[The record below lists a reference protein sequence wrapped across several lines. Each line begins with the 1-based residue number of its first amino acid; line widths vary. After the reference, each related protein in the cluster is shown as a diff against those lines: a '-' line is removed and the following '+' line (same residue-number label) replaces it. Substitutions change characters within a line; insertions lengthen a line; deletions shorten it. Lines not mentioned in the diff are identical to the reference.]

1 MTIKA
6 IAKVLQTL
14 LFRLAIPVAEE
25 ENVRVRWRACNKN
38 SPRHPDQ
45 SPVPTSAIRPQ
56 RGPLIVGKLLNCTSN
71 VAVAAAHLWYKKSVF
86 HVDNVSC
93 SVTNDEMTEFIN
105 SLLVRLASCTEVK
118 PRRRRNEVEPP
129 IYKAFRVRIN
139 SDDRHQ
145 FLDANKWP
153 TYMAISHWLFQSNNS
168 SMADTTALVKK
179 QRIGSLPDVP
189 VTESATAN
197 CSRQRNLCYNCL
209 LATQQTQWTWTPP

>member
-1 MTIKA
+1 
-6 IAKVLQTL
+6 
-14 LFRLAIPVAEE
+14 
-25 ENVRVRWRACNKN
+25 
-38 SPRHPDQ
+38 
-45 SPVPTSAIRPQ
+45 VPTSAIRPQ

-139 SDDRHQ
+139 SDDRIMSFNMHGVNQ
-145 FLDANKWP
+145 GWPVMFDLIEDKHPSIIMVQEHWITPANLRVCLTKLLEV
-153 TYMAISHWLFQSNNS
+153 IF
-168 SMADTTALVKK
+168 TA
-179 QRIGSLPDVP
+179 
-189 VTESATAN
+189 A
-197 CSRQRNLCYNCL
+197 
-209 LATQQTQWTWTPP
+209 